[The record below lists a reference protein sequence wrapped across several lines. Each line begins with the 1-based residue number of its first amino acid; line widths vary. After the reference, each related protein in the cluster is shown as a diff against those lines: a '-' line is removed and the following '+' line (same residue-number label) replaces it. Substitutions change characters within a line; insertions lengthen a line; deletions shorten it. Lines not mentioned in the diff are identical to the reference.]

1 MVPEQWYGVRPDDE
15 VPKHLRELLALMR
28 GVDPADV
35 PLIEQVAQALSDK
48 HSAEMQVQSVTQ
60 DLQRKAWAV

>member
-1 MVPEQWYGVRPDDE
+1 
-15 VPKHLRELLALMR
+15 MR
-28 GVDPADV
+28 SVDPEDV